1 MPKINVYL
9 SDDLASAVRD
19 ADISVSPVC
28 QQALAEAVRAVR
40 ASREASGAMRDREF
54 DPHRRPEV
62 SSHVNRQ
69 MTPRLRRVIRHAHE
83 LVERPDPVGT
93 EQLLVGVLD
102 EPGNLG
108 VLVLESLHVDVA
120 ALHDDAER
128 AGGRS
133 KSDSESD
140 SGPDNRPA
148 HAPAQV
154 QGTPA
159 GERPRLAEELL
170 ERLSFAARL
179 VIASSL
185 DVATALGHEF
195 LGCEHLVAA
204 LCDDDEGLAGPLL
217 RERGITS
224 EAVRQAIPAALG
236 GAALGLA
243 QRGGLSAQSTGQM
256 SGELLAERLDGIAQ
270 RLDQF
275 DDRLRAGGL

>member
-9 SDDLASAVRD
+9 SDDLAAAVRD
-19 ADISVSPVC
+19 AGISVSPIC

-40 ASREASGAMRDREF
+40 ASREASGAMRNREF
-54 DPHRRPEV
+54 DPHQQPEV
-62 SSHVNRQ
+62 SSHVNRH
-69 MTPRLRRVIRHAHE
+69 MTPRLRRVIRHAHD
-83 LVERPDPVGT
+83 LVEAPDPVGT

-108 VLVLESLHVDVA
+108 VLVLESLHVDLA
-120 ALHDDAER
+120 ALHDDAQR

-133 KSDSESD
+133 TPRSESD
-140 SGPDNRPA
+140 SGPDNRSA
-148 HAPAQV
+148 HAQV
-154 QGTPA
+154 QPTSA
-159 GERPRLAEELL
+159 GQRPPLAEELL
-170 ERLSFAARL
+170 ERLSFPARL

-204 LCDDDEGLAGPLL
+204 LCDDDEGSAGPLL

-224 EAVRQAIPAALG
+224 EAIRQAIPAALA
-236 GAALGLA
+236 GAARGLA
-243 QRGGLSAQSTGQM
+243 QPGDVTAQATAQM
-256 SGELLAERLDGIAQ
+256 AGELLTERLDGIAR